1 MSSATPF
8 DPLTRD
14 AACGP
19 WARIVARS
27 PVARFVDA
35 CLRGASQVVF
45 QDHLPCAVLIL
56 LAVAWAAYE
65 QKNPALL
72 TSAVLAT
79 VVATLT
85 ARLLGADSALLRRG
99 LFGFNG
105 ILVGIALPTF
115 LAPTPGMWAC
125 TVLAAAA
132 STLVMIAL
140 AALLRPWKL
149 QAMTA
154 PFVLATWCTLL
165 AARQFAQLPG
175 VGLPPPAIGH
185 VIGAAP
191 ALIAVPLAALR
202 GIAQVFL
209 LPSAGSGALILMGI
223 AASSRAAA
231 LFAAAGSLLALAVAW
246 LLGADPAA
254 ISAGLDS
261 FSAVLTAIALGC
273 VFSAAPGRP
282 GLRDALYAA
291 FGVIAT
297 VFVHTALST
306 LLEPLR
312 IPALTM
318 PFVLTTW
325 LFLLA
330 RRLARF

>member
-1 MSSATPF
+1 MPSATPF

-14 AACGP
+14 AACGR
-19 WARIVARS
+19 WARIVAKSSLTRTI
-27 PVARFVDA
+27 DA

-45 QDHLPCAVLIL
+45 QDHVPCAVLIL

-72 TSAVLAT
+72 ISAVLAT
-79 VVATLT
+79 IVATLT

-105 ILVGIALPTF
+105 ILVGIAMPTF
-115 LAPTPGMWAC
+115 LAPTPGMWVC

-132 STLVMIAL
+132 STLAMLAL

-165 AARQFAQLPG
+165 AARQFAQLPST
-175 VGLPPPAIGH
+175 GLPPPIIGH

-191 ALIAVPLAALR
+191 VLIAIPLAMLR

-209 LPSAGSGALILMGI
+209 LPSATSGAPILIGI

-246 LLGADPAA
+246 LLGAELAA
-254 ISAGLDS
+254 ISAGLYS
-261 FSAVLTAIALGC
+261 FSAVLTAIALGS

-282 GLRDALYAA
+282 GLRDAIYAA
-291 FGVIAT
+291 FGVVAT

-306 LLEPLR
+306 LLEPLG

-325 LFLLA
+325 IFLLV
-330 RRLARF
+330 RRLTRF